1 MAEPQTA
8 IEIMLSKL
16 SQLLGTID
24 GKLRNK
30 LNKSGGTIDYL
41 TVTNRLAATAD
52 YAHGLKVARL
62 FSLIGD
68 AHGQVSF
75 DGSGDVEITVNIAE
89 LANKADKGVTYT
101 KDEVNQLI
109 QNLIG
114 LAPAELDTIY
124 ELAAALKGNQDS
136 IGTIITTLA
145 AKANS
150 ADVYDKVA
158 ADARYLAKGAKA
170 ADAALLEGKAAAFYA
185 KQTGLDNTN
194 QELSSL
200 ITQLTAAFDNGTNLI
215 NSL

>member
-41 TVTNRLAATAD
+41 TVTNRLSATAD
-52 YAHGLKVARL
+52 YAHALKVARL
-62 FSLIGD
+62 FSLTGD
-68 AHGQVSF
+68 ARGQVSF

-89 LANKADKGVTYT
+89 MANKADKGVTYT

-136 IGTIITTLA
+136 IGTIITMLA

-150 ADVYDKVA
+150 ADVYDKIS
-158 ADARYLAKGAKA
+158 ADARYLSKGAKA
-170 ADAALLEGKAAAFYA
+170 ADSGMLDGKNAGFYA
-185 KQTGLDNTN
+185 KQTGLDSTN

-215 NSL
+215 NSA